1 MNELNTSFITSNFIF
16 GCLFILFSIHLILYF
31 FYRKNKYNLYYAI
44 AIIIILIKFSPIT
57 IGNTESQEILKF
69 VIAPYILIMNMLFIN
84 SFFGNLLKKKE
95 LKAYYITGIFISIYL
110 FIDRWYDLDSYLY
123 VIFFYQFFTVI
134 LTAKIFFLA
143 IKAKQKIAYYFLT
156 VLFVWVA
163 LTVINATG
171 ESFQFDEFGEAQYTI
186 VLFYFSMTVITTY
199 HFAQQM
205 KLNESL
211 TESLQEINTN
221 LDTEVKRQVKEIIAN
236 EEELFNIKTAKI
248 TGQIDSL
255 KATLFMKRNLAKGF
269 KETLVELSKKEETA
283 LKRELKIAIQDLIIL
298 EKSEVRIDIKQSDLE
313 KVDNSFYKKL
323 DGETKLSNTE
333 RDMCVYLKIGLS
345 NAEIANLFNTSVNTI
360 HVTRS
365 RLRKKLKLERKD
377 NLEKFIQ
384 SL

>member
-1 MNELNTSFITSNFIF
+1 
-16 GCLFILFSIHLILYF
+16 
-31 FYRKNKYNLYYAI
+31 
-44 AIIIILIKFSPIT
+44 
-57 IGNTESQEILKF
+57 
-69 VIAPYILIMNMLFIN
+69 MLFIN